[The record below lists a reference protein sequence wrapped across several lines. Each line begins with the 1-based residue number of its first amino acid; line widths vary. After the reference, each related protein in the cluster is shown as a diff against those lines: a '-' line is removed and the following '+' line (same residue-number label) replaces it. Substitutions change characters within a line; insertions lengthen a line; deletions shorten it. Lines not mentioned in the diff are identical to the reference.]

1 MNMKQLPFVLAM
13 VCGVNVFAQQA
24 EPAAGL
30 PENASLQDCIDFALK
45 NRASINIARIDEEIG
60 EKDIDISL
68 SGWLPQLGLTSN
80 YNHNIKIPSTVIGD
94 QIILMGRKNSSAVV
108 FQADQQI
115 LNPQLIQASKSAKIV
130 REVNAKN
137 TEQNKINTVVEVSKA
152 YYDILTSNEQLQII
166 EANIVRIQKQLSDAT
181 VRFEVGLVDQ
191 TDYKR
196 AKIALSNSMADEKRT
211 QELLKYKYAYLK
223 ELIGLTQ
230 DQELTLSFNDENIEE
245 QILVDTAGGL
255 SIERRVE
262 YQLLDAQKRLQ
273 TLNTKFSKVSYMP
286 TMSAFLNYAWDFRE
300 DKFRDLYGQG
310 VGRSVFGLNFA
321 FNIFDGNKKLHTLR
335 KSQLLET
342 RLDWNM
348 VQLKNQINTQYQ
360 MAIAT
365 YNASVNDWMTA
376 KENMQMSQD
385 VYDVIKLQYDAG
397 IKTYLELMTSD
408 TDLKTAQINYL
419 NALYAVLSSKLD
431 VQRALGDVKI

>member
-1 MNMKQLPFVLAM
+1 MNMKQLPVILAM
-13 VCGVNVFAQQA
+13 VCGVNVFAQQ
-24 EPAAGL
+24 PAPATGL
-30 PENASLQDCIDFALK
+30 PESASLQDCIDFALK

-68 SGWLPQLGLTSN
+68 SGWLPQVGLTSN
-80 YNHNIKIPSTVIGD
+80 YNHNLKIPSTIIGD

-115 LNPQLIQASKSAKIV
+115 LNPQLIQASKSAKII

-137 TEQNKINTVVEVSKA
+137 TEQDKINTVVEVSKA

-166 EANIVRIQKQLSDAT
+166 EANITRIQKQLSDAT

-196 AKIALSNSMADEKRT
+196 AKIALSNSMADQKRT

-230 DQELTLSFNDENIEE
+230 DQDLKLSFNDENIES
-245 QILVDTAGGL
+245 QILVDTASGL

-262 YQLLDAQKRLQ
+262 YQMLDAQKKLQ

-286 TMSAFLNYAWDFRE
+286 TMSAFLNYGWDFRE
-300 DKFRDLYGQG
+300 DKFKDIYGQG
-310 VGRSVFGLNFA
+310 IGRSVFGLNFS
-321 FNIFDGNKKLHTLR
+321 FNLFDGNKKLHTLR
-335 KSQLLET
+335 KSQLMET

-360 MAIAT
+360 LAIAT
-365 YNASVNDWMTA
+365 YNASVNDWITA

-397 IKTYLELMTSD
+397 VKTYLELMTSD